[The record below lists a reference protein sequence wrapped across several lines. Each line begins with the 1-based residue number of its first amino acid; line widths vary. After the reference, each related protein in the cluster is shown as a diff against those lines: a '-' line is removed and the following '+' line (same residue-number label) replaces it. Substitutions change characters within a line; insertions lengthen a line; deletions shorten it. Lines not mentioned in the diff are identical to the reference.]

1 MLDDGTPTQAE
12 DAATTMRNKNK
23 KNLKI
28 HGEAGGDI
36 AGRTVTVLEGASVD
50 GTVDAQTI
58 VIHGVVRGLVSAASI
73 AVRSTAFVAGELRY
87 ETLSVDPGARLEAL
101 CVPAKPA
108 A

>member
-1 MLDDGTPTQAE
+1 MLGNGTP
-12 DAATTMRNKNK
+12 DANR

-50 GTVDAQTI
+50 GKVDAQTI
-58 VIHGVVRGLVSAASI
+58 VIHGVVRGLVSAVSI
-73 AVRSTAFVAGELRY
+73 AVRSTAHVAGELRY
-87 ETLSVDPGARLEAL
+87 GTLSVDPGARVEAL

>member
-1 MLDDGTPTQAE
+1 MRQDGTPTQAE
-12 DAATTMRNKNK
+12 DAATATHNKNR

-28 HGEAGGDI
+28 HGEAGGEI

-73 AVRSTAFVAGELRY
+73 AVRSTAYVAGELRY
-87 ETLSVDPGARLEAL
+87 GTLSVDSGARVDAL
-101 CVPAKPA
+101 CVPAKPTA
-108 A
+108 

>member
-1 MLDDGTPTQAE
+1 MFGDGTP
-12 DAATTMRNKNK
+12 DGNR

-50 GTVDAQTI
+50 GKVDAQTI
-58 VIHGVVRGLVSAASI
+58 VIHGVVRGLVSAVSI
-73 AVRSTAFVAGELRY
+73 AVRSTAHVAGELRY
-87 ETLSVDPGARLEAL
+87 GTLSVDPGARVEAL